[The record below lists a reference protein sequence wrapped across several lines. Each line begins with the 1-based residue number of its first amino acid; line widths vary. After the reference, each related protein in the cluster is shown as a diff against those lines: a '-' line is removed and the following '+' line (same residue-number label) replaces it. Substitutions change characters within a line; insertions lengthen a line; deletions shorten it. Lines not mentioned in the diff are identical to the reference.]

1 MSSII
6 RTNTLQTSC
15 NTFIKRKGKEK
26 CGNFL
31 QDIQFINDI
40 SDVLH
45 ISSGYNSGLR
55 NFN

>member
-31 QDIQFINDI
+31 QHIQFINDI